1 MLINDK
7 LPTLRLPPVQAL
19 TNIFIYEDLI
29 NLITIMHSLPFSSL
43 PFPSLLFFSLPF
55 SSFFIPIVIEVN
67 QTPQYQLSFSF
78 LLSAFQCKL
87 PRHFILLRAAVSGI
101 RLNLRFPFQL
111 SLSHSCSFSFLATC
125 HLLLVLSTIHGET
138 RS

>member
-29 NLITIMHSLPFSSL
+29 NLITIMH
-43 PFPSLLFFSLPF
+43 SLPF